1 MAHSCSAHK
10 YSYGLCMQLINNKE
24 NKAQQMVTSYRSTVI
39 AMLYEVFDIVGVIP
53 TEKGAKTLIVSG
65 YCQLIRTL
73 S

>member
-1 MAHSCSAHK
+1 
-10 YSYGLCMQLINNKE
+10 
-24 NKAQQMVTSYRSTVI
+24 MVTSYRSTVI